1 MSQSRREALLWK
13 EKLNREMH
21 PMTHSSATCSACERL
36 SADYES
42 ATIRWFR
49 LDSQRQI
56 AQFGRDAETSNSIAG
71 ELARVDE
78 LRKIM
83 RQALRNHISLEHG
96 KTTHAFAA

>member
-1 MSQSRREALLWK
+1 
-13 EKLNREMH
+13 MH
-21 PMTHSSATCSACERL
+21 HMTNSSVSCPACERL
-36 SADYES
+36 SSDYES

-56 AQFGRDAETSNSIAG
+56 AQFGRDPEMSNSIAG

-78 LRKIM
+78 LRKTM

>member
-1 MSQSRREALLWK
+1 MQ
-13 EKLNREMH
+13 
-21 PMTHSSATCSACERL
+21 PMTHSSANCPDCERL

-42 ATIRWFR
+42 TTIRWFR

-56 AQFGRDAETSNSIAG
+56 AQFGRDAEMSNSIAG

-78 LRKIM
+78 LRKTM
-83 RQALRNHISLEHG
+83 RQALRNHIFLEHG

>member
-1 MSQSRREALLWK
+1 
-13 EKLNREMH
+13 MH
-21 PMTHSSATCSACERL
+21 HMNHTSATCPDCERL

-42 ATIRWFR
+42 VTIRWFR

-56 AQFGRDAETSNSIAG
+56 AQFGRDPETSNSIAG

-78 LRKIM
+78 LRKSM
-83 RQALRNHISLEHG
+83 RQALRNHISLDHG